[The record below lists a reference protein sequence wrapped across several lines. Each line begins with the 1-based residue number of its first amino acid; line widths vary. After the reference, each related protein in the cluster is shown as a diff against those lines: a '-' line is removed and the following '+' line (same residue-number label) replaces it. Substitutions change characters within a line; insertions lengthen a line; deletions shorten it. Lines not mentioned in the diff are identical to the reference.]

1 MFFKSELRKRYEEL
15 RSKVSSKIAER
26 EAILSGGSDI
36 VIISTPEGEIRRV
49 NKKTLEILGYTEKEL
64 YSLNYWS
71 LIYPEDLKKTEAI
84 VSSTKQT
91 GARVL
96 DFICRVRNKSGE
108 YIPLKFH
115 TETGSEGIFYSKA
128 KLL

>member
-49 NKKTLEILGYTEKEL
+49 NKKTLEVLGYTEKEL
-64 YSLNYWS
+64 YSLNYYQ
-71 LIYPEDLKKTEAI
+71 IVFPEDLKKIEELK
-84 VSSTKQT
+84 SSTKQS
-91 GARVL
+91 GEIVI
-96 DFICRVRNKSGE
+96 DFICKVQKKSGE

-115 TETGSEGIFYSKA
+115 TKTGSEGIFYSKA
-128 KLL
+128 EFI